1 MSWLLFM
8 DESGHDHKN
17 TPFEVRGGIAI
28 HAGKL
33 WSFIQGWR
41 RLEEDSFGTTL
52 AAFGKEAKGH
62 KLLDKDR
69 FKWAEQGE
77 RLPDEER
84 RKRAR
89 GFLEKGRAR
98 QPQARANFTAYGQAS
113 LEMARDAFD
122 LMIAHDAQLFACLI
136 PRGTAPPNGFT
147 HEDYLRKDQVFLLER
162 FYYFLEMQKQ
172 HGLLVMDET
181 DKELDRR
188 FVTRMESYFRKTATG
203 RNRSYWIVPSPLFVS
218 SDMSYAVLAADLCL
232 YCINWGFRLGFWG
245 DGHDIR
251 EEIAREFG
259 PKLSR
264 LQWEGDGYRDGKT
277 YRTHGI
283 VLVND
288 PYEGRV

>member
-41 RLEEDSFGTTL
+41 RLEEDSFGATL

-69 FKWAEQGE
+69 FKWASQGE

-84 RKRAR
+84 RKLAR
-89 GFLEKGRAR
+89 GFLEKGRSKL
-98 QPQARANFTAYGQAS
+98 PQARANFTAYGQAS
-113 LEMARDAFD
+113 LEMARGAFD

-136 PRGTAPPNGFT
+136 PRGTAPPNGFA

-188 FVTRMESYFRKTATG
+188 FVARMESYFRKTATG

-218 SDMSYAVLAADLCL
+218 SDMSYAVQAADLCL

-245 DGHDIR
+245 DGHDVR

-264 LQWEGDGYRDGKT
+264 LQWEGDGYKDGKT

-288 PYEGRV
+288 PYEGRA